1 MTKELTND
9 TEGRAWM
16 ERFRENLNFTSLD
29 RAIVITLIDRIWVSR
44 DRTVEIVFNWDDE
57 FRRLSESVSTD
68 GIARTEKGAF

>member
-1 MTKELTND
+1 
-9 TEGRAWM
+9 M

-57 FRRLSESVSTD
+57 FRRLLESVPAD
-68 GIARTEKGAF
+68 GTARIEKGAF